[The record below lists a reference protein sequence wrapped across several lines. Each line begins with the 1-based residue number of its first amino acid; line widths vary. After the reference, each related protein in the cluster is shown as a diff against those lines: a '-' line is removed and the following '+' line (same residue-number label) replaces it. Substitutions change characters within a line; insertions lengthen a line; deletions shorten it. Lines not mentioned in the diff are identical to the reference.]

1 MAQRLLKDPLRP
13 GLNIA
18 EPCLNNFSRPLFVD
32 GSEDELLRMQDKIVK
47 QLKII
52 KTHMEVQTGEVL
64 ELPLN
69 DDDSAGA
76 Q

>member
-1 MAQRLLKDPLRP
+1 MARRLVKDPLRP
-13 GLNIA
+13 GLNIG
-18 EPCLNNFSRPLFVD
+18 EPYLNTVSRRLFVD
-32 GSEDELLRMQDKIVK
+32 GSADELLRMQDRVVK
-47 QLKII
+47 QLKLI

-69 DDDSAGA
+69 DDDGAGA